1 MAMQNDDLT
10 TLYDRARA
18 GGGGGTTTPLTLP
31 SQTTPLVNPKMPTP
45 TVQQPK
51 APAPQDYVYQDPGYQ
66 PYDPGMWAYNTAS
79 QHQTDAGPGSPSGI
93 AASTNPYSLQAFGP
107 SSNLIGQQIN
117 FNPSTGGLNDSL
129 NSYWQQIMERSMQP
143 VGAQTVSGDNPY
155 AGQIEGLIDKL
166 GGMSFGGGQLAGFG
180 DQIQGLLNG
189 GSPLD
194 QLSGTIQNLLNGGS
208 SLEGRLGSQAD
219 ALLQGGAGS
228 YGGRIEDL
236 IGRVQGGGTMAPML
250 EARAKELIGGQGLYS
265 SELNSALEAEALA
278 LLKGEGLDRTGIIQD
293 RINAQQPLIQ
303 EQNQAAMDQLV
314 AANTALG
321 LGGSGLFTSRGADL
335 QRQQQMD
342 AQTLANMI
350 IAEETGNEINDR
362 FRAGQ
367 QGLSTSGLLGSQA
380 AQATQMGAGLAGQL
394 EGQRMN
400 RLGMEGNLLG
410 QLSNME
416 LQRLGLGGQFAS
428 QIAGDELNRLG
439 LGANMA
445 QMQSGDQLQRIGQA
459 GNLAG
464 MMDNMS
470 LAQKQAQAGT
480 YGQMAGMYGNLGQDQ
495 LQREMFN
502 AQSRQQAQGQQ
513 FGNMLQSLQMGSGLS
528 GQQFGQDLT
537 QAQFMQSE
545 RDYQNLLSQQAA
557 AAEMQALGGLQ
568 GLMGDPSQ
576 GNLAL
581 IDTLQNISQ
590 QYGANAGMT
599 NAATSDLINA
609 LIQGQMFQ
617 QPQYPGYPTQPSQ
630 PAGGGMDQVAQ
641 QAIDYIFN
649 QPQNQVPQQVTDNYG
664 GENIMRPPTYVDPTQ
679 YNKPV
684 TNILAR

>member
-10 TLYDRARA
+10 TLYDRARIST
-18 GGGGGTTTPLTLP
+18 GGGGGTTTPIRLP
-31 SQTTPLVNPKMPTP
+31 ATTSTPLIDPVRTTQ
-45 TVQQPK
+45 TVATSDPRP
-51 APAPQDYVYQDPGYQ
+51 PAPTYQDPGYV
-66 PYDPGMWAYNTAS
+66 PSYDPGMW
-79 QHQTDAGPGSPSGI
+79 QTPTQTNAGPSSPSGI
-93 AASTNPYSLQAFGP
+93 AASTNPYSLSAFGP

-117 FNPSTGGLNDSL
+117 FNPSTGGLNQSL
-129 NSYWQQIMERSMQP
+129 NDYWSQIMQQAMQP
-143 VGAQTVSGDNPY
+143 MQSYSVSGNNPY
-155 AGQIEGLIDKL
+155 AGQIEGLIGKL
-166 GGMSFGGGQLAGFG
+166 GNMDFGGGQLAGFG

-194 QLSGTIQNLLNGGS
+194 QLSGTIQNLLSGGS

-236 IGRVQGGGTMAPML
+236 IGRVQGGGTMAPLL
-250 EARAKELIGGQGLYS
+250 EQRAQELLSGKGLYS
-265 SELNSALEAEALA
+265 SDLNNALEAEALA
-278 LLKGEGLDRTGIIQD
+278 LLRGEGLDRTDIIQQ
-293 RINAQQPLIQ
+293 RINAQQPLIA

-350 IAEETGNEINDR
+350 IAEETGREIDDR

-367 QGLSTSGLLGSQA
+367 QGLSTSSLLGNQA
-380 AQATQMGAGLAGQL
+380 AQALQMGSGLAGQL
-394 EGQRMN
+394 ESQRMN

-428 QIAGDELNRLG
+428 QIAGDELSRLG

-459 GNLAG
+459 GNLAS
-464 MMDNMS
+464 MMDSMRLS
-470 LAQKQAQAGT
+470 QQQAQAGN
-480 YGQMAGMYGNLGQDQ
+480 YGQMAGMYGSLGQDQ

-502 AQSRQQAQGQQ
+502 AQAQQQAQAQQ

-537 QAQFMQSE
+537 QAQFLQSE
-545 RDYQNLLSQQAA
+545 RDYQNLLSQQAS

-599 NAATSDLINA
+599 NAATADLVNA
-609 LIQGQMFQ
+609 LIQASMFQ
-617 QPQYPGYPTQPSQ
+617 QPQYGGYPTQPTQQS
-630 PAGGGMDQVAQ
+630 GGMDQVAKT
-641 QAIDYIFN
+641 AMDYIFS
-649 QPQNQVPQQVTDNYG
+649 QPQNQVKPTITTNYG
-664 GENIMRPPTYVDPTQ
+664 GENIMRLPTYEDPTQ
-679 YNKPV
+679 YNKEV
-684 TNILAR
+684 IL

>member
-18 GGGGGTTTPLTLP
+18 SGGGGTTQPVQYPQPNIDPVRT
-31 SQTTPLVNPKMPTP
+31 TTPV
-45 TVQQPK
+45 VQQP
-51 APAPQDYVYQDPGYQ
+51 AVTSDPQPPVYQDPGYQ
-66 PYDPGMWAYNTAS
+66 GPIDPGMWNTMP
-79 QHQTDAGPGSPSGI
+79 QTNAGPTSPSGM
-93 AASTNPYSLQAFGP
+93 AASTNPYSLSAFGP

-143 VGAQTVSGDNPY
+143 VGASTVSGSNPY
-155 AGQIEGLIDKL
+155 AGQIEGLIDKM

-180 DQIQGLLNG
+180 DQIQDLLNG

-219 ALLQGGAGS
+219 QLLQGGAGS

-236 IGRVQGGGTMAPML
+236 IGRVQGGGTMAPLL
-250 EARAKELIGGQGLYS
+250 EQRAQELLGGQGLYS
-265 SELNSALEAEALA
+265 SELNDALEAEALS
-278 LLKGEGLDRTGIIQD
+278 LLSGEGLDRTGIIQD

-314 AANTALG
+314 ASNTALG

-362 FRAGQ
+362 FRANQ
-367 QGLSTSGLLGSQA
+367 QGVQTSGLLGNQA
-380 AQATQMGAGLAGQL
+380 AQALQMGAGLSGQL

-416 LQRLGLGGQFAS
+416 LQRLGLGGQFAQS
-428 QIAGDELNRLG
+428 IAGDELQRLG
-439 LGANMA
+439 MGANMA
-445 QMQSGDQLQRIGQA
+445 QMQAGDQLSRVGQA
-459 GNLAG
+459 GSLAS

-470 LAQKQAQAGT
+470 LAQKQAQMGSYGAQAGL
-480 YGQMAGMYGNLGQDQ
+480 YGSLGQDA
-495 LQREMFN
+495 LQRDMFN
-502 AQSRQQAQGQQ
+502 AQQQQSASGQQ
-513 FGNMLQSLQMGSGLS
+513 FSNMLNGLQMGSGLS

-545 RDYQNLLSQQAA
+545 RDYQNLLSQQASS
-557 AAEMQALGGLQ
+557 AEMQALGGLQ

-576 GNLAL
+576 GNIAYQQA
-581 IDTLQNISQ
+581 LQNISQ

-599 NAATSDLINA
+599 NAATADLVNA
-609 LIQGQMFQ
+609 LIQGSMFQ
-617 QPQYPGYPTQPSQ
+617 QPQYGGYPTQPTQ
-630 PAGGGMDQVAQ
+630 TGGGGIDPLAQ
-641 QAIDYIFN
+641 QALDMLFN
-649 QPQNQVPQQVTDNYG
+649 QPQNQVPTSLPN
-664 GENIMRPPTYVDPTQ
+664 TQ
-679 YNKPV
+679 AWDEPNFAPVPAKPV
-684 TNILAR
+684 LNTGLAR